1 MATERIRRME
11 AALKVDKFPFC
22 AEKPKLVIES
32 WRQNEGLPSILRR
45 AVATAHYLDNRT
57 IYIDDDELICGN
69 VASRP
74 MGMEASC
81 WGPFWDDEDL
91 DSILEGGTYTIT
103 DEDRRILRDLDSY
116 WDGQSRQM
124 YEWQGRFY
132 DDDRMWP
139 FIRSGVLCPP
149 WTSKVKGRGSGGA
162 GFGWGL
168 GIGLSFFV
176 PDYKKVIDEG
186 IKARVDE
193 AKEELKNLRYVD
205 NDSFDKADYLKACII
220 ALEAMQRMYHRY
232 GDACTAKAE
241 ETADETRKKELL
253 RMADTCHYLA
263 ENGARDFRDA
273 IQAFWFYWMMITHG
287 TVPGGRFDQYM
298 YPYYRKDIDGGA
310 ITDDEVLE
318 LIECLRIKI
327 MQFNFVSGNAKQR
340 DKWAGMARWHNF
352 LIGGVDKSGKDAS
365 NELSYLI
372 IKAAYEVRT
381 PQFTITLR
389 VNEDTPK
396 ELMLEALKLVKT
408 GIGMPAFVSD
418 KSYINGLVEQG
429 VPEEEARDFALA
441 GCLDLNLPGRSRIN
455 ALGMFIVPKVLDIVM
470 HNGVMR
476 ETGEQLGPKTGEMK
490 DFTSYEDFEKA
501 FKEQLYYF
509 MSMYNEEHNILC
521 RVTREINNDVVH
533 SAFAYDGIK
542 CGRDIANRK
551 MPYENASLLNPV
563 GMISVVNS
571 MAAIREIVFEK
582 KLATMEEMFNAI
594 EADWKGYEDLHK
606 LCQDAPKFGNGIDM
620 VDNIA
625 ADLYQ
630 FWVDSAKTFT
640 TIYGVPPRPTGISI
654 TAHAPGGAYTCA
666 TPDGRC
672 CGQTLPDGVVS
683 PAQGTDT
690 NGPTASLASAMKI
703 NQDSFNAMLL
713 NMKIHPS
720 ALKTDED
727 LEKLGALIK
736 TYMLNGG
743 KHIQF
748 NVVDNATLKKA
759 QEKPQDYKD
768 LVVRVAGYS
777 TYFTLLTTA
786 VQDEIIAR
794 TENRLN

>member
-1 MATERIRRME
+1 MPTERIKRMQ

-22 AEKPKLVIES
+22 AEKAKYVIES
-32 WRQNEGLPSILRR
+32 WKQNEGLPSILRR
-45 AVATAHYLDNRT
+45 AKATANYLDKRT
-57 IYIDDDELICGN
+57 IYVDDDELIVGN
-69 VASRP
+69 CASRP
-74 MGMEASC
+74 MGLEASC

-91 DSILEGGTYTIT
+91 DTILEGNYTIS
-103 DEDRRILRDLDSY
+103 DEDRKTLRDLDSF

-132 DDDRMWP
+132 DDERLWP
-139 FIRSGVLCPP
+139 FIRSGILCPP

-176 PDYKKVIDEG
+176 PDYGKVITEG
-186 IKARVDE
+186 VAARVEE
-193 AKEELKNLRYVD
+193 AEEELRNLRYVD
-205 NDSFDKADYLKACII
+205 SDSFDKADYLRACII
-220 ALEAMQRMYHRY
+220 ALTAMQRMYHRY
-232 GDACTAKAE
+232 GDVCTAKAE
-241 ETADETRKKELL
+241 ETADPVRKAELE
-253 RMADTCHYLA
+253 RMADTCHNLA
-263 ENGARDFRDA
+263 EHGARDFRDA

-298 YPYYRKDIDGGA
+298 YPFYKQDIENG
-310 ITDDEVLE
+310 TLTEDEALE

-352 LIGGVDKSGKDAS
+352 VIGGVDKDGNDAT
-365 NELSYLI
+365 NELSYLVL
-372 IKAAYEVRT
+372 KAAYEVRT
-381 PQFTITLR
+381 PQFTITIR
-389 VNEDTPK
+389 VNENTPAR
-396 ELMLEALKLVKT
+396 LMLEGMKLVQT
-408 GIGMPAFVSD
+408 GLGMPAFVSD
-418 KSYINGLVEQG
+418 KSYINGLVDQG
-429 VPEEEARDFALA
+429 VPLEEARDYALA
-441 GCLDLNLPGRSRIN
+441 GCLDLNLPGKSRIN
-455 ALGMFIVPKVLDIVM
+455 ALGMFIVPKVLDIMM

-476 ETGEQLGPKTGEMK
+476 ETGEQLGPKTGEME
-490 DFTSYEDFEKA
+490 DFTSYEDFVKA

-509 MSMYNEEHNILC
+509 MGMYNEEHNILC
-521 RVTREINNDVVH
+521 RVTREINCDVVH

-542 CGRDIANRK
+542 CGKDISNRK

-571 MAAIREIVFEK
+571 LAAVKDLVFDK
-582 KLATMEEMFNAI
+582 KLCTMKELSAAM
-594 EADWKGYEDLHK
+594 EANWEGYEEIHK
-606 LCQDAPKFGNGIDM
+606 LCQDAPKFGNGVDM
-620 VDNIA
+620 VDEIA
-625 ADLYQ
+625 ADLFK
-630 FWVDSAKTFT
+630 FWSDSCKTFT
-640 TIYGVPPRPTGISI
+640 TIYGEPPRPTGISI

-672 CGQTLPDGVVS
+672 FGDTLPDGVVS

-690 NGPTASLASAMKI
+690 NGPTASLSSAMKI
-703 NQDSFNAMLL
+703 NQDPFNAMLL

-720 ALKTDED
+720 SLKSDED
-727 LEKLGALIK
+727 LMKLGDLVR
-736 TYMLNGG
+736 TYLLNGG

-748 NVVDNATLKKA
+748 NVVDNDTLRKA
-759 QEKPQDYKD
+759 QKEPENYSD

-786 VQDEIIAR
+786 VQNELIAR
-794 TENRLN
+794 TENRL

>member
-1 MATERIRRME
+1 MATERIKRMQ
-11 AALKVDKFPFC
+11 AALKVDSFPFC

-45 AVATAHYLDNRT
+45 AKATAHYLDNRT

-69 VASRP
+69 VASKP
-74 MGMEASC
+74 MGLEASC
-81 WGPFWDDEDL
+81 WGPFWDDDDL
-91 DSILEGGTYTIT
+91 DSILEGGRYTIT
-103 DEDRRILRDLDSY
+103 DEDRKTLRSLDSF
-116 WDGQSRQM
+116 WEGQSRQM

-132 DDDRMWP
+132 DDDHLWP
-139 FIRSGVLCPP
+139 FIRSGILCPP

-176 PDYKKVIDEG
+176 PDYKKIIDEG

-193 AKEELKNLRYVD
+193 AKEELKKLRYVD

-241 ETADETRKKELL
+241 ETADETRKAELL
-253 RMADTCHYLA
+253 RMADTCHSLA

-298 YPYYRKDIDGGA
+298 YPYYRKDIDSGK

-352 LIGGVDKSGKDAS
+352 LIGGCDKDGKDAS
-365 NELSYLI
+365 NELSYLV

-389 VNEDTPK
+389 VTEDTPK
-396 ELMLEALKLVKT
+396 ELMMEALKLVKT
-408 GIGMPAFVSD
+408 GLGMPAFVSD
-418 KSYINGLVEQG
+418 KSYINGLVGQG
-429 VPEEEARDFALA
+429 VPLEEARDYALA

-509 MSMYNEEHNILC
+509 MGMYNEEHNILC

-542 CGRDIANRK
+542 CGRDISNRV
-551 MPYENASLLNPV
+551 MPYENASLMNPV

-571 MAAIREIVFEK
+571 LAAIKYVVFEK
-582 KLATMEEMFNAI
+582 KLATMEEMFKAI
-594 EADWKGYEDLHK
+594 EADWVGFDELHK
-606 LCQDAPKFGNGIDM
+606 ICRDAPKFGNGIDL

-625 ADLYQ
+625 ADMYK
-630 FWVDSAKTFT
+630 FWVDSCKTFT
-640 TIYGVPPRPTGISI
+640 TIYGTSPRPTGISI
-654 TAHAPGGAYTCA
+654 TAHAPGGGYTCA

-690 NGPTASLASAMKI
+690 NGPTASISSAMKI
-703 NQDSFNAMLL
+703 DQDPFNAMLL
-713 NMKIHPS
+713 NMKIHPT
-720 ALKTDED
+720 ALKTDSD
-727 LEKLGALIK
+727 LEKLGSLIK

-759 QEKPQDYKD
+759 QEKPQDYRD

-777 TYFTLLTTA
+777 TYFTLLTPA
-786 VQDEIIAR
+786 VQNELIAR

>member
-1 MATERIRRME
+1 MPTERIKRMQE
-11 AALKVDKFPFC
+11 ALKVDSFPFC

-45 AVATAHYLDNRT
+45 AKATAHYLDNRT

-69 VASRP
+69 CASKP
-74 MGMEASC
+74 MGLEASC

-91 DSILEGGTYTIT
+91 DSILESGTYTIS
-103 DEDRRILRDLDSY
+103 DEDRATLRSLDSF
-116 WDGQSRQM
+116 WEGQSRQM

-132 DDDRMWP
+132 DDFHLWP

-176 PDYKKVIDEG
+176 PDFKKIIDEG

-193 AKEELKNLRYVD
+193 AKEELKKLRYVD

-241 ETADETRKKELL
+241 ETTDETRKKELL
-253 RMADTCHYLA
+253 RMADTCHNLA

-298 YPYYRKDIDGGA
+298 YPYYKKDIESGA
-310 ITDDEVLE
+310 LTDDDVLE

-352 LIGGVDKSGKDAS
+352 IIGGCDKDGKDAS
-365 NELSYLI
+365 NELSYLV

-389 VNEDTPK
+389 VTEDTPK
-396 ELMLEALKLVKT
+396 DLMHEALKLVRT
-408 GIGMPAFVSD
+408 GLGMPAFVSD
-418 KSYINGLVEQG
+418 KSYIKGLVDQG
-429 VPEEEARDFALA
+429 VPIEDARDYALA
-441 GCLDLNLPGRSRIN
+441 GCLDLNLPGKSRIN
-455 ALGMFIVPKVLDIVM
+455 ALGMFIVPKVLDITM
-470 HNGVMR
+470 HNGIMR
-476 ETGEQLGPKTGEMK
+476 ETGEQLGPVTGEMK
-490 DFTSYEDFEKA
+490 DFKSYEEFEKA
-501 FKEQLYYF
+501 FKDQLYYF

-542 CGRDIANRK
+542 CGKDISNRK

-563 GMISVVNS
+563 GIISAVNS
-571 MAAIREIVFEK
+571 LAAVKYVVFEK
-582 KLATMEEMFNAI
+582 HLTTMEELYKAI
-594 EADWKGYEDLHK
+594 EADWVGYEELHK
-606 LCQDAPKFGNGIDM
+606 ICQDAPKFGNNIDL
-620 VDNIA
+620 VDDIA
-625 ADLYQ
+625 ADIFK
-630 FWVDSAKTFT
+630 FWVDSANTFT
-640 TIYGVPPRPTGISI
+640 TIYGEHPRPTGISI
-654 TAHAPGGAYTCA
+654 TAHAPGGACTCA
-666 TPDGRC
+666 TPDGRS

-683 PAQGTDT
+683 PAQGTDV
-690 NGPTASLASAMKI
+690 NGPTASLASAMKV
-703 NQDSFNAMLL
+703 NQDPFNAMLL
-713 NMKIHPS
+713 NMKIHPT

-727 LEKLGALIK
+727 LEKLGSLIR

-748 NVVDNATLKKA
+748 NVVDNETLKKA
-759 QEKPQDYKD
+759 QEKPKEYRD

-777 TYFTLLTTA
+777 TYFTLLTPA
-786 VQDEIIAR
+786 VQNELIAR
-794 TENRLN
+794 TENRL

>member
-1 MATERIRRME
+1 MPTERIKRMQ
-11 AALKVDKFPFC
+11 AALKVDSFPFC

-45 AVATAHYLDNRT
+45 AKATAHYLDNRT

-74 MGMEASC
+74 MGLEASC
-81 WGPFWDDEDL
+81 WGPFWDDDDL
-91 DSILEGGTYTIT
+91 DSILEGGRYTIT
-103 DEDRRILRDLDSY
+103 DEDRKTLRDLDSF

-132 DDDRMWP
+132 DDDHLWP
-139 FIRSGVLCPP
+139 FIRSGILCPP

-176 PDYKKVIDEG
+176 PDYKKIIDEG

-193 AKEELKNLRYVD
+193 AKEELHKLRYVD

-232 GDACTAKAE
+232 GDACTKKAE
-241 ETADETRKKELL
+241 ETKDETRKQELL
-253 RMADTCHYLA
+253 RMADTCHSLA

-298 YPYYRKDIDGGA
+298 YPYYRRDIDAGK

-352 LIGGVDKSGKDAS
+352 LIGGVDREGKDAS
-365 NELSYLI
+365 NELSYLVI
-372 IKAAYEVRT
+372 RAAYEVRT

-389 VNEDTPK
+389 VTEDTPK
-396 ELMLEALKLVKT
+396 ELMMEALKLVKT
-408 GIGMPAFVSD
+408 GLGMPAFVSD

-429 VPEEEARDFALA
+429 VPLEEARDYALA

-476 ETGEQLGPKTGEMK
+476 ETGEQLGLKTGEMK
-490 DFTSYEDFEKA
+490 DFKTYEDFEKA

-509 MSMYNEEHNILC
+509 MGMYNEEHNILC

-533 SAFAYDGIK
+533 SAFAYDGIR

-571 MAAIREIVFEK
+571 MAAIKYVVFEK
-582 KLATMEEMFNAI
+582 HLATMEEMFNAI
-594 EADWKGYEDLHK
+594 EANWEGYEELHK
-606 LCQDAPKFGNGIDM
+606 ICEDAPKFGNGIDL
-620 VDNIA
+620 VDDIA
-625 ADLYQ
+625 ADFYQ

-640 TIYGVPPRPTGISI
+640 TIYGEPPRPTGISI
-654 TAHAPGGAYTCA
+654 TAHAPGGSYTCA

-690 NGPTASLASAMKI
+690 NGPTASLSSAMKI

-720 ALKTDED
+720 ALKTDAD

-736 TYMLNGG
+736 TYMMNGG

-759 QEKPQDYKD
+759 QEKPQEYKD

-777 TYFTLLTTA
+777 TYFTLLTPA
-786 VQDEIIAR
+786 VQNELIAR
-794 TENRLN
+794 TENMLN